1 LYSSKFTSDAIEDV
15 RALPKNARNRLK
27 REFQKKIHQNPID
40 CSEPLIGPL
49 AAFRSFHF
57 LNYRV
62 IYRVYED
69 LKVIAVVGI
78 GKKDKAHFAEIYD
91 RLERLAKSGK
101 LADEFLRAIRL
112 LESP

>member
-1 LYSSKFTSDAIEDV
+1 LYSSRFTSDAIEDI

-27 REFQKKIHQNPID
+27 REFQKKIHQNPIV
-40 CSEPLIGPL
+40 CSEPLISPL

-91 RLERLAKSGK
+91 RLEQLAKSGK

>member
-1 LYSSKFTSDAIEDV
+1 LYVSKFTSDAIEDI

-27 REFQKKIHQNPID
+27 REFQKTILQNPAA
-40 CSEPLIGPL
+40 CSEPLVGPL

-62 IYRVYED
+62 IYRIYED
-69 LKVIAVVGI
+69 LKMIAVVGI
-78 GKKDKAHFAEIYD
+78 GKKDKEHFAEIYE
-91 RLERLAKSGK
+91 RLEQLAKTGK

>member
-1 LYSSKFTSDAIEDV
+1 MYFSRFTNDAIEDI

-27 REFQKKIHQNPID
+27 REFQKKILQNPVA
-40 CSEPLIGPL
+40 CSELLIGPL
-49 AAFRSFHF
+49 TAFRSFHF
-57 LNYRV
+57 LNYRA

-69 LKVIAVVGI
+69 LKMIAVVGI
-78 GKKDKAHFAEIYD
+78 GKKDKAHFAEIYEK
-91 RLERLAKSGK
+91 LEQLAKSGK

>member
-27 REFQKKIHQNPID
+27 REFQKTIHQNPIV

-49 AAFRSFHF
+49 AGFRSFHF

-69 LKVIAVVGI
+69 LKMIAVVGI
-78 GKKDKAHFAEIYD
+78 GKKDKAHFTEIYEK
-91 RLERLAKSGK
+91 LEQLARSGRLADK
-101 LADEFLRAIRL
+101 FLRAIRL
-112 LESP
+112 LESL